1 MKIMLV
7 CGARPNF
14 MKIASIISAIDDYNS
29 APGNAKKIERLLV
42 HTGQHYDGKMSQ
54 SFFDDLGLPE
64 PDVNLEVGSGS
75 HAEQTAEIMKRFE
88 PLLRKEMPDVVLV
101 VGDVNSTIACS
112 LVASKTRY
120 EVRTNGSDPGL
131 NPAKWP
137 FIAHVEAGL
146 RSFDRSMPEEINRIL
161 TDAISDFLFTSEESA
176 QENLDREGVDKN
188 KVFFVGNTMIDTLL
202 KHRAKCRKSP
212 ILEKLGLFHNKPE
225 EPANAA
231 VRPYGVVTLHRPSN
245 VDDPQTFG
253 GIVEALSEVA
263 ERLPLIFPV
272 HPRTLSRIREF
283 GFESHFKLEKDHSS
297 EVSDGIYLIEPLGY
311 IDFMQLMSNARLILT
326 DSGGMQEEATILGI
340 PCITLRENTERPC
353 TLTCGTNRLAGVQ
366 KEKII
371 LLASPLLDNLE
382 SPMAAPK
389 PLSPPLWDGQAGARI
404 VNILAKSLFG
414 LKEKQPINRHQPAGK
429 SITP

>member
-1 MKIMLV
+1 MLV

-14 MKIASIISAIDDYNS
+14 MKVASIISAIDDYNS
-29 APGNAKKIERLLV
+29 ASHNVKKIERLLV

-75 HAEQTAEIMKRFE
+75 HAEQTAEIMKRFD
-88 PLLRKEMPDVVLV
+88 PLLRKEMPNVVLV

-112 LVASKTRY
+112 MVASKTNY
-120 EVRTNGSDPGL
+120 DEHANGSGPRPDA
-131 NPAKWP
+131 AKRP
-137 FIAHVEAGL
+137 LIAHVEAGL
-146 RSFDRSMPEEINRIL
+146 RSFDRSMPEEINRVL

-176 QENLDREGVDKN
+176 QENLAREGVEQS

-202 KHRAKCRKSP
+202 KHRAKCRKSV
-212 ILEKLGLFHNKPE
+212 ILERLGLFHKKPD
-225 EPANAA
+225 EPVNGTL
-231 VRPYGVVTLHRPSN
+231 RPYGVVTLHRPSN
-245 VDDPQTFG
+245 VDNPQTFG

-263 ERLPLIFPV
+263 DRLPLIFPV
-272 HPRTLSRIREF
+272 HPRTMGRIREF
-283 GFESHFKLEKDHSS
+283 GLESLFKLDKDRSP
-297 EVSDGIYLIEPLGY
+297 EVSKGIYAIEPQGY

-353 TLTCGTNRLAGVQ
+353 TIKHGINRLAGVQ

-371 LLASPLLDNLE
+371 LLASSLLDNLE
-382 SPMAAPK
+382 RSTAAPK
-389 PLSPPLWDGQAGARI
+389 PSSPPLWDGRAGARI
-404 VNILAKSLFG
+404 VSILAD
-414 LKEKQPINRHQPAGK
+414 
-429 SITP
+429 SIPS